1 MMIFDAEYRKL
12 MEAIEEAPAIPGCQT
27 TDPEIF
33 FPDKDE
39 ANGLYNMAKQLCY
52 QCPVQKMCLDYA
64 MKTGQEFGVWGGL
77 TVMERRRLRTGQ
89 KITIRKAVPIG
100 KSNSRNKG
108 KVAYVYS
115 VSRGSQAA

>member
-1 MMIFDAEYRKL
+1 MIFDAEYKKL
-12 MEAIEEAPAIPGCQT
+12 MKAIEEAPAIPGCQT

-52 QCPVQKMCLDYA
+52 QCPVQKMCLEYA
-64 MKTGQEFGVWGGL
+64 IKTEQDHGVWGGL
-77 TVMERRRLRTGQ
+77 TVMERRRLRNGQ
-89 KITIRKAVPIG
+89 KITVRKAVPIG

-108 KVAYVYS
+108 KVALVYS
-115 VSRGSQAA
+115 VTRENRAA